1 MIIWR
6 YDCVR
11 ETCIPLDEKLF
22 QAENVVCVRVRAC
35 LLALFLYR
43 WKIENHGTLTA
54 YTHTSISLHQSFSV
68 LGNKQTIMISVLKQP
83 LAFRLRSHSCV
94 CMQCVSEPV
103 SFLVLNLPAD
113 RHCCCWRCH
122 CHRRRDKHSTFTVS
136 KNLFAFLSTLLV
148 FLVSW
153 LVFFLFCHLLGWKAH
168 VCVCLCMCCV
178 CVWVKSFRTK
188 YAFSLSRWYVECAC
202 DCDYGHVNV
211 YMRPRSCF
219 KFACMSSV

>member
-54 YTHTSISLHQSFSV
+54 YTHTRISLHQSFSV

-103 SFLVLNLPAD
+103 SFLVLNLSAD

-122 CHRRRDKHSTFTVS
+122 CHRRRDEHSTFTVS

-148 FLVSW
+148 FPPFLS
-153 LVFFLFCHLLGWKAH
+153 LGLFSFFF
-168 VCVCLCMCCV
+168 VI
-178 CVWVKSFRTK
+178 F
-188 YAFSLSRWYVECAC
+188 
-202 DCDYGHVNV
+202 
-211 YMRPRSCF
+211 
-219 KFACMSSV
+219 